1 MRITLEWTRRWRS
14 EPIAIRI
21 DLENMY
27 PSERYLFVMT
37 TNYLNQLEYLHAR
50 TDYEQPNS
58 TFVYEAIRNA
68 MGTINQMVMTY
79 EDDEE
84 LYSLLQSSIRHH
96 SSFDFGS
103 VHVSTNTGLPM
114 NIVELLLVPPLER
127 VEIPPE
133 SLLERRNSKEIA
145 ARAA

>member
-1 MRITLEWTRRWRS
+1 MRITLEWTRRWREES
-14 EPIAIRI
+14 IAIRI
-21 DLENMY
+21 NLENMD
-27 PSERYLFVMT
+27 PCDRYLFVT
-37 TNYLNQLEYLHAR
+37 VTNYLNHLEHLNAR
-50 TDYEQPNS
+50 MDYEQPNS
-58 TFVYEAIRNA
+58 NFVSEAIRNA
-68 MGTINQMVMTY
+68 MDTVNDLVMTY

-84 LYSLLQSSIRHH
+84 LYAVLHSSIRHH
-96 SSFDFGS
+96 SDFDFGS

>member
-27 PSERYLFVMT
+27 PSDRYLFETV
-37 TNYLNQLEYLHAR
+37 TNYLNHLEHLHAQM
-50 TDYEQPNS
+50 DYDYPNS
-58 TFVYEAIRNA
+58 NFVYEAIRNA
-68 MGTINQMVMTY
+68 MDTINQMVMTY

-84 LYSLLQSSIRHH
+84 LYSLLHSSIRHH
-96 SSFDFGS
+96 SDFDFGS
-103 VHVSTNTGLPM
+103 IHVSTNTGLPM
-114 NIVELLLVPPLER
+114 NIVELLLVPPFVPVANPYPLVLDGR
-127 VEIPPE
+127 DPKNV
-133 SLLERRNSKEIA
+133 A